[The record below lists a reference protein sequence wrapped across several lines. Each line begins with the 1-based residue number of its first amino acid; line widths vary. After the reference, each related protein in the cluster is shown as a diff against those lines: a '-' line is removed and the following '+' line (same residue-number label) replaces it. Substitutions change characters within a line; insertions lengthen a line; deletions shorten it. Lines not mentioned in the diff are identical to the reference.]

1 MNSLT
6 KHCHRG
12 WLAIAL
18 CGLVACATSHS
29 IGQDTPTAAA
39 FEPKPIQGS
48 LIDFLTGMPVSYQLQ
63 LLQTDPLLR
72 PPFAGAPLDSAKGL
86 AAKIKGQQLDAKNR
100 IKALK
105 FLGDVDCVEYPE
117 SQQVLV
123 KHLRED
129 PVEKVRLAAAKALEE
144 QLSHGKDEKPNRRER
159 RRKDTCKGCCTK
171 MVLNALSE
179 CAYETDDQGCY
190 LEPSKR
196 VREAAEDALK
206 TCCDCWGEPSYE
218 ANTAPEVDAAPEA
231 QPDAPKTDKTV
242 PPAPAVPSES
252 DAKKSNSA
260 AAEIRQPQLLPEPV
274 SAPVASDPIEAA
286 PIEAAPIEAA
296 PIEASEEV
304 QADPAS
310 NITEVEYD
318 GAVEINEPAPAQ
330 PALEVVETESVEDA
344 PILDAPLPPSNIPEA
359 EPFEDSE
366 PVLEPE
372 ADPQPAVDVKPA
384 QPKPVTMQSVLKDR
398 CIVSIIEGQPT
409 ASLKKYASVYQ
420 GHRYQFS
427 SLRAKHEFDAC
438 PVKYAPMMA
447 GADPVHF
454 RLTGEIKIGSN
465 LVRHN
470 GRTYLFLTESN
481 AAAFVSDLAVAVDEK

>member
-1 MNSLT
+1 MNPLT
-6 KHCHRG
+6 KSSHRG
-12 WLAIAL
+12 WLTVAM
-18 CGLVACATSHS
+18 CGLVVCATSHT

-39 FEPKPIQGS
+39 FEPQPIQGS

-86 AAKIKGQQLDAKNR
+86 AAKIKGQELDAKNR

-144 QLSHGKDEKPNRRER
+144 QLSHGKDDKPNRRER

-171 MVLNALSE
+171 LVLSALSE
-179 CAYETDDQGCY
+179 SAYETDEQGCY

-206 TCCDCWGEPSYE
+206 TCCDCWGDPSYE
-218 ANTAPEVDAAPEA
+218 SNTAEPQIDVAPETAPDGA
-231 QPDAPKTDKTV
+231 QPDKSA
-242 PPAPAVPSES
+242 PPAPAVPPES
-252 DAKKSNSA
+252 SAKQPKSA
-260 AAEIRQPQLLPEPV
+260 ATTQPQPQLLPEPV
-274 SAPVASDPIEAA
+274 PTTSKSSNQPLPVATQTI
-286 PIEAAPIEAA
+286 
-296 PIEASEEV
+296 
-304 QADPAS
+304 Q
-310 NITEVEYD
+310 EVEYD
-318 GAVEINEPAPAQ
+318 AAAEPPTPTPVA
-330 PALEVVETESVEDA
+330 PALESIDSEPAKTA
-344 PILDAPLPPSNIPEA
+344 PILDVPIAPSNIPEA
-359 EPFEDSE
+359 EPFEDTQ
-366 PVLEPE
+366 PVLVPEP
-372 ADPQPAVDVKPA
+372 DPQRNIEVKPE
-384 QPKPVTMQSVLKDR
+384 QPKNITMQSRLQGL
-398 CIVSIIEGQPT
+398 CIVSIVE
-409 ASLKKYASVYQ
+409 KKPAAGLEKFASVYQ
-420 GHRYQFS
+420 GHSYQFS
-427 SLRAKHEFDAC
+427 SLRAKREFDAC

-454 RLTGEIKIGSN
+454 RLTGEIKIGSR

-481 AAAFVSDLAVAVDEK
+481 ASAFVSDLAFADDQK